1 MTPQKRNNS
10 LLAELQQL
18 CSLGMPS
25 ELVMPDLF
33 KGLTQWMS
41 ADNGQFIW
49 VDAEQRPCNFY
60 CGSGEATTW
69 RNFPELIDQLFIPGW
84 NLRDWYRRNDSATLV
99 GGIDDKNY
107 YRSSFYGEIM
117 RAVGGECSMCIV
129 IRDAGGRVRGSMGL
143 NRDRKNHPF
152 TSAESKRY
160 EQFGLHLG
168 QLFADADQAEAA
180 GGERIGERGMAVFDY
195 AGKLLYGDEAARQ
208 LLFLAGHSQLTR
220 SEAGRQSIS
229 VDVHIRRVCTA
240 LQRIEH
246 GKPAVPPWF
255 ELHTPWGRI
264 AFHARSMPAYI
275 ADRDGAIGMD
285 VVRYIPRRMA
295 VWRQIRGLGL
305 PLRQRQVCLDFADN
319 CSLSD
324 IASRLG
330 ISRNTVIGHLDR
342 LYERFSLEPGRVN
355 LQEFLS
361 RSPTSEPWP

>member
-10 LLAELQQL
+10 LLADLQQL

-25 ELVMPDLF
+25 ELVVPDLL

-60 CGSGEATTW
+60 CGSGEEAAW
-69 RNFPELIDQLFIPGW
+69 RNFPKLIDQLFIPGW
-84 NLRDWYRRNDSATLV
+84 NLRDWYRRNDRATLV
-99 GGIDDKNY
+99 GGMGDKSY

-117 RAVGGECSMCIV
+117 RAVGGECSICIV
-129 IRDAGGRVRGSMGL
+129 IRDVGGRVRGSMGL

-152 TSAESKRY
+152 TSAECKRY
-160 EQFGLHLG
+160 EQFGAYLG
-168 QLFADADQAEAA
+168 LLFADANEADAA

-195 AGKLLYGDEAARQ
+195 AGKLLYGDDAARQ
-208 LLFLAGHSQLTR
+208 LLFLAGHSKLTR
-220 SEAGRQSIS
+220 SEAGPQTMG
-229 VDVHIRRVCTA
+229 VEVHIRRVCAA
-240 LQRIEH
+240 LQGIEH
-246 GKPAVPPWF
+246 GKTAAAPFF

-264 AFHARSMPAYI
+264 AFRARLMPAYNS
-275 ADRDGAIGMD
+275 DRDGAIGMD
-285 VVRYIPRRMA
+285 VVRFIPRRMA

-319 CSLSD
+319 RSLSD

-361 RSPTSEPWP
+361 RSSTSEF